1 MKSLEDILKENF
13 NCKKPFSKLAPQTM
27 TKKGAKAYGKLI
39 DLLDDVG
46 NLTGQSVSMNR
57 IVEELDKICNEI

>member
-1 MKSLEDILKENF
+1 
-13 NCKKPFSKLAPQTM
+13 M

-46 NLTGQSVSMNR
+46 NLTGQSISMDR
-57 IVEELDKICNEI
+57 IIEELDKICNDI

>member
-13 NCKKPFSKLAPQTM
+13 NCKKAFSKLAPQAM
-27 TKKGAKAYGKLI
+27 TKKGTRAYGKLI